1 MAEGWSSS
9 CSGCDFRRRGGLH
22 DCDRTN
28 VAKVLTVVDSVRQA
42 PLSSTQQCLPVFFRD
57 SAMHCTLYESLVNA
71 TLSIASSIKF
81 LLVNQEELM
90 FRVETVFQV
99 LARPRLS
106 YLQNNCSY
114 ILCEHPLQTIV
125 YRYCAKHGGCSLI
138 L

>member
-1 MAEGWSSS
+1 
-9 CSGCDFRRRGGLH
+9 
-22 DCDRTN
+22 
-28 VAKVLTVVDSVRQA
+28 
-42 PLSSTQQCLPVFFRD
+42 
-57 SAMHCTLYESLVNA
+57 MHCTLYESLVNA
-71 TLSIASSIKF
+71 TLSIASSMKF